1 LNHLTETPAKAEH
14 LDLAWRLLLDKLGQ
28 VRISSSSVIGNSSS
42 EITTSQLAKLFQES
56 DEATRALIDLY
67 RPLIDVGKRRFVVA
81 HLGQSLDGRIAALNG
96 ASRWITGPED
106 VLHNHR
112 MRALCDAVVVGASTV
127 CYDDPKLTVRGIAG
141 RSPVRV
147 VIDPRRRLAADYK
160 IFSDDEVETL
170 LLCQAGAVV
179 GGDRHGQARVIGVRG
194 ESGALMPEAI
204 VEALEAEGLSRIFVE
219 GGGMTISRFL
229 EAGALDRLQITV
241 APVILGSG
249 RPSISLPEIETVAD
263 GLRPA
268 MRQFRLGDDTLFECC
283 FERGH

>member
-1 LNHLTETPAKAEH
+1 MN
-14 LDLAWRLLLDKLGQ
+14 LAWRLLLDQLGQ
-28 VRISSSSVIGNSSS
+28 VRTSSPVAGNSSN

-56 DEATRALIDLY
+56 GEATRALIDLY
-67 RPLIDVGKRRFVVA
+67 RPLVQSDRQQMVVA

-96 ASRWITGPED
+96 SSRWITGPED

-141 RSPVRV
+141 TSPVRV
-147 VIDPRRRLAADYK
+147 VIDPNRRLTMDYK
-160 IFSDDEVETL
+160 VFSDGEAETL
-170 LLCQAGAVV
+170 LLCQASAC
-179 GGDRHGQARVIGVRG
+179 GGNERHGQAKVIGVRG
-194 ESGALMPEAI
+194 QGGDLSPNAI
-204 VEALEAEGLSRIFVE
+204 IEALNASGLNRIFIE

-229 EAGALDRLQITV
+229 KARALDRLQITV

-268 MRQFRLGDDTLFECC
+268 VRQFRLGDDTLFECC
-283 FERGH
+283 FERGC

>member
-1 LNHLTETPAKAEH
+1 M
-14 LDLAWRLLLDKLGQ
+14 
-28 VRISSSSVIGNSSS
+28 I
-42 EITTSQLAKLFQES
+42 
-56 DEATRALIDLY
+56 
-67 RPLIDVGKRRFVVA
+67 VA

-127 CYDDPKLTVRGIAG
+127 CYDDPRLTVRDIPGT
-141 RSPVRV
+141 SPVRV
-147 VIDPRRRLAADYK
+147 VIDPQRRLEAGYK
-160 IFSDDEVETL
+160 IFSDDDAETL
-170 LLCQAGAVV
+170 LLCQASSCSAGEL
-179 GGDRHGQARVIGVRG
+179 HGRARVIGVQEQEGRL
-194 ESGALMPEAI
+194 SPRAIIDALG
-204 VEALEAEGLSRIFVE
+204 AEGLNRIFIE

-249 RPSISLPEIETVAD
+249 RPSISLPEIDTVAD

-283 FERGH
+283 FEGGN

>member
-1 LNHLTETPAKAEH
+1 LTHPNDTSTNADN
-14 LDLAWRLLLDKLGQ
+14 LDLAWQLMLDRSDQ
-28 VRISSSSVIGNSSS
+28 VRKPSMAGENSSS
-42 EITTSQLAKLFQES
+42 EITTSQLAKLFQEC
-56 DEATRALIDLY
+56 DEATRTFITLY
-67 RPLIDVGKRRFVVA
+67 RPLVEAGSEQLIVA

-127 CYDDPKLTVRGIAG
+127 CYDDPRLTVRGIAG
-141 RSPVRV
+141 ASPVRV
-147 VIDPRRRLAADYK
+147 VIDPKRRLGAEYK
-160 IFSDDEVETL
+160 IFSDDEAETL
-170 LLCQAGAVV
+170 LLCSAGACD
-179 GGDRHGQARVIGVRG
+179 GDEGHGRARVIGVPDEDG
-194 ESGALMPEAI
+194 GLSPGAI
-204 VEALEAEGLSRIFVE
+204 IDALRREGLHRLFIE

-268 MRQFRLGDDTLFECC
+268 MRRFRLGDDMMFDCC
-283 FERGH
+283 FGGGH